1 MLQLWTE
8 RTLYARLSS
17 TYGDSGGRSHHA
29 AVAYNM
35 SDSLDDA
42 IFMARRT
49 RVGLGDFDILLDN
62 QATVSVFKSAA
73 LLRDITPLSESYSI
87 GGLAGDIEVNHEGKT
102 KYFGAVG
109 YCPEAT
115 ANILS
120 FSQVA
125 ELYQITWMQS
135 VNAFDVKINDDLV
148 FRFSFQNGLYVY
160 TVPIK
165 SHQEAVLVSTVNEN
179 LQRYSK
185 REVEAAALAR
195 ETMANLGYP
204 STKTF
209 IDMIKAGTISDIPV
223 TAQDVWR
230 AEHIWGRD
238 VNSLKG
244 KTVLKKNA
252 AVDIEYVATP
262 VDQNITLFA
271 DIMFVQGEPYLI
283 TVSKELGLTMANSL
297 KSRGTAAVKEA
308 LRKQLV

>member
-1 MLQLWTE
+1 MEDVQNNG
-8 RTLYARLSS
+8 AN
-17 TYGDSGGRSHHA
+17 GGRSHHA
-29 AVAYNM
+29 SVAYNM

-42 IFMARRT
+42 IFMAKHARI
-49 RVGLGDFDILLDN
+49 GLGDFDVLLDN
-62 QATVSVFKSAA
+62 QATVSVFKPAA
-73 LLRDITPLSESYSI
+73 LLRNITPLAESYSI
-87 GGLAGDIEVNHEGKT
+87 GGLAGDVEVNHEGKT

-125 ELYQITWMQS
+125 ELYQIIWMQR

-148 FRFSFQNGLYVY
+148 FRFSYQNGLYVY
-160 TVPIK
+160 TVRMKPY
-165 SHQEAVLVSTVNEN
+165 QEAALVSTVHEN
-179 LQRYSK
+179 IQRYSK
-185 REVEAAALAR
+185 REVAAAALAK

-209 IDMIKAGTISDIPV
+209 IDMIKAGSISDIPV
-223 TAQDVWR
+223 TVQDVWR
-230 AEHIWGRD
+230 AEHIWGPD

-252 AVDIEYVATP
+252 AIDIEYVATP

-283 TVSKELGLTMANSL
+283 TVSKELGLTIANSL
-297 KSRGTAAVKEA
+297 KSRSTAAVKEA
-308 LRKQLV
+308 LGKQLSSYTVEVFLFVL